1 MTATA
6 STPTDSTPTAS
17 TETPVVIDAAVRMR
31 LVQRQWLTHDAM
43 WFAHSVE
50 RLGIETA
57 NELNRAAVRSMAAV
71 EAGRLRKLM
80 AVDAVRTPAE
90 LRRFFDTAVAVVIP
104 DVIDFT
110 MGWAPDGQ
118 SVTFEVQRCFAFEG
132 VSALGVA
139 DTYECGIYERVTGWL
154 EGLGIAYRIEPD
166 VAHCTMHHSGACRRV
181 VTVTLP
187 D

>member
-1 MTATA
+1 MTAT
-6 STPTDSTPTAS
+6 TPTSTATTTGT
-17 TETPVVIDAAVRMR
+17 TEAPVVIDAAVRMR

-43 WFAHSVE
+43 WFAHSVD

-57 NELNRAAVRSMAAV
+57 NELNRAAVQSMAAV

-80 AVDAVRTPAE
+80 DVDAVRTPAE

-110 MGWAPDGQ
+110 MDWAPDGR

-154 EGLGIAYRIEPD
+154 DGLGIAHRIEPD
-166 VAHCTMHHSGACRRV
+166 VAHCTMHHTGACRRV